1 MERARIE
8 GKVDFGVAI
17 KNKVSYSKEE
27 KDRNN
32 NTKLKQPNQKTIT
45 VKPKNA
51 KPNKP
56 QRPAC
61 SQSSKTRGSRRLLF
75 SKRT

>member
-1 MERARIE
+1 MEWARIE

-32 NTKLKQPNQKTIT
+32 NNTKLKQPNQKTIT
-45 VKPKNA
+45 VKPKMPSQTNLKGQHVPRA
-51 KPNKP
+51 V
-56 QRPAC
+56 RPEVQGAC
-61 SQSSKTRGSRRLLF
+61 CS
-75 SKRT
+75 

>member
-17 KNKVSYSKEE
+17 KNKVSYSEEE

-32 NTKLKQPNQKTIT
+32 NNTKLNQTRKQ
-45 VKPKNA
+45 
-51 KPNKP
+51 
-56 QRPAC
+56 
-61 SQSSKTRGSRRLLF
+61 
-75 SKRT
+75 